1 MGAEKRRSDR
11 IMLSIAIAIQG
22 TDPQGQAFEVSG
34 RTITLNR
41 HGARIQVSRPLHTG
55 RTIHIVNQNSFEEA
69 DFRVVGP
76 VSPPTEKVGEWGVE
90 CLEVKRNIWGI
101 HFPPPAPEAE
111 ARGLLECRKCHGVAL
126 TSLSLVE
133 VEVLETAGILPKH
146 CPACEVAT
154 THGYPLE
161 RLEKEFQALRARA
174 SEPEPPSADRRHC
187 PRAALQVPARLRD
200 FYGGVDHP
208 QTENISKEGFCFTS
222 NRRYFIGQAIMVLCP
237 YSPTGDKGER
247 RARIVR
253 EEPVAGTNRCL
264 YGLLCETAAT

>member
-11 IMLSIAIAIQG
+11 IMLSIAVGIQG
-22 TDPQGQAFEVSG
+22 TDSQGQSFEAGG

-41 HGARIQVSRPLHTG
+41 HCARIQVSCPLHTG
-55 RTIHIVNQNSFEEA
+55 RIIHIVNLNTLEEA

-90 CLEVKRNIWGI
+90 CLDVKRNIWGI

-126 TSLSLVE
+126 TPLSLVE
-133 VEVLETAGILPKH
+133 VEVLETAGILSQR
-146 CPACEVAT
+146 CAACGAAT
-154 THGYPLE
+154 PQGYPLE

-174 SEPEPPSADRRHC
+174 TEAEFPSADRRQS

-208 QTENISKEGFCFTS
+208 QTENLSREGFCFTS
-222 NRRYFIGQAIMVLCP
+222 EKKYHVGQAVMVLCP
-237 YSPTGDKGER
+237 YSPTGDKLES

-253 EEPVAGTNRCL
+253 EESVAGSNRCL
-264 YGLLCETAAT
+264 YGLLYETAAT